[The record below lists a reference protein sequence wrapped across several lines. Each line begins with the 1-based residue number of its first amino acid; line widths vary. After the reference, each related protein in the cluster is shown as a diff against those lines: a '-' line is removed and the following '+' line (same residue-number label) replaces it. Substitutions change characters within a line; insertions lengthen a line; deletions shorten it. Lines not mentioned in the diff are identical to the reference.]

1 MAPVSNGSVLIETI
15 GVGGAVMAAIIGVVA
30 KRLPQSKVEQQ
41 QRVDKMTSETLTRLD
56 AANIRYETRVTAL
69 ENQHEADEVKHNDN
83 RNRIYVLEQQVRSLT
98 AELAV
103 AESTVARLTKQILS
117 VNADLAAAE
126 SIAAR
131 LRRGPTDRT
140 RQDDDITSD

>member
-1 MAPVSNGSVLIETI
+1 MSTSSVLIETI
-15 GVGGAVMAAIIGVVA
+15 AVGGTVAAAIIGVVA
-30 KRLPQSKVEQQ
+30 KRLKPSQGEQQ

-69 ENQHEADEVKHNDN
+69 EDQHEADEVKHNDN
-83 RNRIYVLEQQVRSLT
+83 RNRIYVLEQQVRTLT

-103 AESTVARLTKQILS
+103 AEATAERLTKQIRS
-117 VNADLAAAE
+117 VTADLAAAE

-140 RQDDDITSD
+140 RTDDQ